1 MNKTKNRRRRGFTLI
16 EMIVV
21 IAIIAV
27 LIALVAPLMT
37 RYITNA
43 KELRYQAAAKELYTA
58 GQAYVA
64 EVMLN
69 GCADCKDAVDDKRY
83 GVNEL
88 TIFGN
93 GFFWM
98 SSSMESQGDIYLGDY
113 LDKEISCDQWFVH
126 VKNFEILGATV
137 FVGSETYAYPDDF
150 DWRDGFA

>member
-43 KELRYQAAAKELYTA
+43 KELRYKAAAKELYTA

-69 GCADCKDAVDDKRY
+69 GYADCENATDENGY
-83 GVNEL
+83 SLNGLN
-88 TIFGN
+88 IFGN
-93 GFFWM
+93 GTF
-98 SSSMESQGDIYLGDY
+98 SSFSTGVQLDDY
-113 LDKEISCDQWFVH
+113 LEGEVPGDRWFMVINHFDVKGVTIYVGDQ
-126 VKNFEILGATV
+126 E
-137 FVGSETYAYPDDF
+137 YAYPNDF
-150 DWRDGFA
+150 DWSIWFT